1 MLIDNSYSISVSST
15 GTSIEYILSDI
26 SPEDITIILGNALD
40 NAIRAAKDSIGKTVD
55 LYIQP
60 QGAYNSIV
68 IINDIARSVLSDNP
82 TLTTTKVKCSQH
94 GFGIKNIR
102 QAVERNQG
110 MLEFFEQNN
119 RFECDILLLNIQSRN
134 E

>member
-1 MLIDNSYSISVSST
+1 M
-15 GTSIEYILSDI
+15 
-26 SPEDITIILGNALD
+26 
-40 NAIRAAKDSIGKTVD
+40 
-55 LYIQP
+55 
-60 QGAYNSIV
+60 
-68 IINDIARSVLSDNP
+68 
-82 TLTTTKVKCSQH
+82 TTTKVKCSQH